1 MTKIKICGLKRK
13 EDIEYAN
20 ALLPD
25 YIGFVFAKSSRQV
38 TRAQAQKLKSL
49 LNPQIKAVG
58 VFVKEEVTQIAKVAN
73 DGIIDA
79 IQLHS
84 DESPEFCQMLQ
95 RLTKVPV
102 IKVIRVKNTADLK
115 DLARFTCDYFLLDTY
130 SATKY
135 GGSGKI
141 FDYTILQQAVI
152 PKPYFIAGGLT
163 ADNVREVIAATNP
176 YGVDVS
182 GGVEIEGFKDLA
194 KMQKFILAV
203 RGGKDND

>member
-102 IKVIRVKNTADLK
+102 IKVIRVKNAADLK

>member
-25 YIGFVFAKSSRQV
+25 YIGFVFAKSARQV
-38 TRAQAQKLKSL
+38 TRAQAQELKRL
-49 LNPQIKAVG
+49 LNPRIKAVG
-58 VFVKEEVTQIAKVAN
+58 VFVKEEVTQIAKIAN
-73 DGIIDA
+73 TGIIDV

-84 DESPEFCQMLQ
+84 DETPEFCQMLK

-102 IKVIRVKNTADLK
+102 IKVIRVKNADDLK
-115 DLARFTCDYFLLDTY
+115 KLERFICNYFLLDTY
-130 SATKY
+130 SEARY
-135 GGSGKI
+135 GGVGKA
-141 FDYTILQQAVI
+141 FDYAILQQAVI
-152 PKPYFIAGGLT
+152 PKPYFIAGGLA
-163 ADNVREVIAATNP
+163 ADNVGEVIAATHP

-182 GGVEIEGFKDLA
+182 GSVETNGVKDLA